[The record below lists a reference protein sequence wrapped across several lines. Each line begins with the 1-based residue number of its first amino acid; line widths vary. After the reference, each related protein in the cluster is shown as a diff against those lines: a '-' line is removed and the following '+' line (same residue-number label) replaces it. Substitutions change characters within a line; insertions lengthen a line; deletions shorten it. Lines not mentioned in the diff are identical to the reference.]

1 MDERHCIGTNRQG
14 QPCGAR
20 PIKGRPYCL
29 KHDPSLANQRAE
41 WNRAGG
47 KGKTSAARAAKRLP
61 SDLQDTLQALYRT
74 LASLESGDMEPA
86 RATAVASVCRAIVA
100 VFEMGDAE
108 RRIAEI
114 ERLLEERTA

>member
-1 MDERHCIGTNRQG
+1 MDERHCVGTNKQG

-29 KHDPSLANQRAE
+29 KHDPKLANERVE
-41 WNRAGG
+41 WERAGG
-47 KGKTSAARAAKRLP
+47 KGKSNARRAAKRLP
-61 SDLQDTLQALYRT
+61 ADLHDTLQTLYRT
-74 LASLESGDMEPA
+74 LGSLESGEMEPA

-114 ERLLEERTA
+114 EAILKEQSV